1 MPDALPGLFLGQS
14 DAAQPENLLFN
25 RANRHGVVAGATG
38 TGKTVTLQIMAQ
50 GFSDAGVPVFCA
62 DVKGDLSGISQVG
75 APNEKLIAR
84 AAEMG
89 LTLTPRAAPTVF
101 WDLYGQKGHP
111 IRTTVSE
118 IGPVLMARMLNLND
132 VQEGV
137 LSVVFHVADK
147 EGLLLLDLDDL
158 RSLLVYVGENAE
170 RIGRE
175 VGNVAPASIAAIQR
189 ALLQVEQQGGD
200 AFFGEPALKLEDMIR
215 VGLDGRGQVNVLDST
230 RLMNSPR
237 LYAAFLLWLLSELF
251 EQLPEVGDPEKPR
264 LVFFFDEAHLLFNDA
279 PRALLEKVEQVV
291 RLIRSK
297 GVGVYFVTQNPAD
310 IPDSVLAQLGNRI
323 QHALRAYTPS
333 EQKGLKAASQSF
345 RANAAF
351 DTAEA
356 IQALG
361 VGEALVSVL
370 DEKGAPTIV
379 ARTKIRPPASR
390 LGPATDTERAAVM
403 AASPVRGLYE
413 QVLNRESA
421 AEILASRH
429 SAADQ
434 AELQAQVQAKAQA
447 EADKAAAIQ
456 AKADQKAAE
465 ARAKAQA
472 QTDARAARE
481 AAKPARRSTRE
492 TPVEALTKSV
502 LRTAG
507 STLTRE
513 LMRGLLGGLKRR

>member
-1 MPDALPGLFLGQS
+1 MSDAPAGLFLGQS
-14 DAAQPENLLFN
+14 SSEGADKPELLLWN
-25 RANRHGVVAGATG
+25 RANRHGIVAGATG

-50 GFSDAGVPVFCA
+50 GFSEAGVPVFCA
-62 DVKGDLSGISQVG
+62 DVKGDLSGISQPG
-75 APNEKLIAR
+75 TPNEKLLAR
-84 AAEMG
+84 AAGMN
-89 LTLTPRAAPTVF
+89 LTLVSKAAPTVF

-118 IGPVLMARMLNLND
+118 IGPLLMARMLDLND

-137 LSVVFHVADK
+137 LTVAFHVADK

-158 RSLLVYVGENAE
+158 RSVLTYVSENAA

-175 VGNVAPASIAAIQR
+175 VGNVAPASVAAIQR
-189 ALLQVEQQGGD
+189 ALLQLEQQGGQ

-230 RLMNSPR
+230 RLMGSPR

-264 LVFFFDEAHLLFNDA
+264 LVFFFDEAHLLFRDA
-279 PRALLEKVEQVV
+279 PKALLEKVEQVV

-323 QHALRAYTPS
+323 QHALRAYTPA
-333 EQKGLKAASQSF
+333 EQRGLKSASDSF
-345 RANAAF
+345 RANPAF
-351 DTAEA
+351 NTTEA

-361 VGEALVSVL
+361 TGEAVVSVL

-379 ARTKIRPPASR
+379 QRTLIRPPDSR
-390 LGPATDTERAAVM
+390 LGPATDAERAAVM
-403 AASPVRGLYE
+403 AASPVRGVYDT
-413 QVLNRESA
+413 VIDRESA
-421 AEILASRH
+421 EEILAARH
-429 SAADQ
+429 AR
-434 AELQAQVQAKAQA
+434 AQA
-447 EADKAAAIQ
+447 ETEEAEAAA
-456 AKADQKAAE
+456 KAPASRETARTRSSAE
-465 ARAKAQA
+465 SRA
-472 QTDARAARE
+472 
-481 AAKPARRSTRE
+481 PRRSNRQ
-492 TPVEALTKSV
+492 TPMEALTKSV

-507 STLTRE
+507 STITRE
-513 LMRGLLGGLKRR
+513 ILRGVLGGLRRR

>member
-62 DVKGDLSGISQVG
+62 DVKGDLSGISQIG
-75 APNEKLIAR
+75 TPNEKLVAR
-84 AAEMG
+84 ATEMG

-137 LSVVFHVADK
+137 LTVVFHVADK

-189 ALLQVEQQGGD
+189 SLLQVEQQGGD

-356 IQALG
+356 IQGLG

-421 AEILASRH
+421 AEILANRH

-434 AELQAQVQAKAQA
+434 AEVQAKAQA

-472 QTDARAARE
+472 QAQAEARASRE

>member
-14 DAAQPENLLFN
+14 DADQPESLLFN

-75 APNEKLIAR
+75 TPNEKLIAR
-84 AAEMG
+84 ATEMG

-137 LSVVFHVADK
+137 LTVVFHVADK

-175 VGNVAPASIAAIQR
+175 VGNVAPASIASIQR

-345 RANAAF
+345 RVNAAF

-356 IQALG
+356 IQGLG

-390 LGPATDTERAAVM
+390 LGPATDAERAAIM
-403 AASPVRGLYE
+403 AASPVRGLYD

-421 AEILASRH
+421 AEILANRH

-434 AELQAQVQAKAQA
+434 AEAQAQAQAKAQA
-447 EADKAAAIQ
+447 DAAKAAEIQ
-456 AKADQKAAE
+456 AKADE
-465 ARAKAQA
+465 KAQKERA
-472 QTDARAARE
+472 REQARAAPR
-481 AAKPARRSTRE
+481 PAPAPRARASNRQ
-492 TPVEALTKSV
+492 TPMEALTKSV

-513 LMRGLLGGLKRR
+513 LMRGILGGLKRR